1 MSDQPKLEGEDL
13 KIVQDLRDA
22 HDQIVKE
29 LHNVVVGQNDVIEQL
44 LIAIFARGHALLV
57 GVPGLAKTL
66 LIRTLADTMNLKF
79 SRIQFTPDLMP
90 SDITGTEVLQ
100 EDRATGSREF
110 KFLPGPIFANIILA
124 DEINRTPPK
133 TQAAL
138 LEAMQEHQVT
148 AGGKRHKLNPPFFV
162 LATQNP
168 IEQEGTYPLPEAQQ
182 DRFMF
187 NIMVDYPDEEEELQI
202 MKMTTATYAGKV
214 ASVLD
219 GERIMRLQ
227 ELVRKVPISEHVIR
241 YAMQFARLTR
251 LNNPQTPDEIKRLL
265 AWGAGPRASQYLI
278 LGAKARAVLN
288 GRYYVSGED
297 IRAVVHPVLR
307 HRIIP
312 NFSAEAEGITSDV
325 IIDKLVNLIPKA
337 ETETLAD
344 TRLPGVGS

>member
-1 MSDQPKLEGEDL
+1 MAEQKLEGEDL
-13 KIVQDLRDA
+13 QAVTELREA
-22 HDQIVKE
+22 HDRIVKQ
-29 LHNVVVGQNDVIEQL
+29 LHNVVVGQDEVIEQL

-66 LIRTLADTMNLKF
+66 LIRTLSETMSLKF

-100 EDRATGSREF
+100 EDKATGSREF

-148 AGGKRHKLNPPFFV
+148 AGGRRHQLQQPFFV

-187 NIMVDYPDEEEELQI
+187 NILVDYPDEDEEMQI
-202 MKMTTATYAGKV
+202 MKMTTATYSGKV
-214 ASVLD
+214 EHVLD
-219 GERIMRLQ
+219 GAKIQQLQ
-227 ELVRKVPISEHVIR
+227 ELIRKVPISEHVIR
-241 YAMQFARLTR
+241 YAMQFAHMTR
-251 LNNPQTPDEIKRLL
+251 LNNPQTPDEIKR
-265 AWGAGPRASQYLI
+265 QYLI

-288 GRYYVSGED
+288 GRYYVSGDD

-312 NFSAEAEGITSDV
+312 NFSAEAEGINSDV
-325 IIDKLVNLIPKA
+325 IIDKLIQMIPQA
-337 ETETLAD
+337 ESESLAD
-344 TRLPGVGS
+344 ARLPDVTK